1 MTTVVLTRVPRDLG
15 WAQLVRAICR
25 HAGVPVSSETYW
37 TAGYGD
43 IAIDL
48 GDTPSDEARYAVE
61 LYTLPIGVEYRV
73 FDSPDCALPTTAS
86 PTAQTQEFVEPPYK
100 WRHAIG

>member
-1 MTTVVLTRVPRDLG
+1 MTTVILTRVPRDLG

-37 TAGYGD
+37 TASYGD

-48 GDTPSDEARYAVE
+48 GNTSVLEARLAVE

-73 FDSPDCALPTTAS
+73 LDSGDLYAPDNPQGR
-86 PTAQTQEFVEPPYK
+86 AQGFGVVRLGTM
-100 WRHAIG
+100 RGIR

>member
-15 WAQLVRAICR
+15 WAQLVRAICH

-48 GDTPSDEARYAVE
+48 GDTTVEAAIYAVE
-61 LYTLPIGVEYRV
+61 LYVLPIGVEYRILEEHHNQ
-73 FDSPDCALPTTAS
+73 PENLQAT
-86 PTAQTQEFVEPPYK
+86 
-100 WRHAIG
+100 G

>member
-1 MTTVVLTRVPRDLG
+1 MTTVILTRVPRDLG

-25 HAGVPVSSETYW
+25 HARVPVSSETYW

-48 GDTPSDEARYAVE
+48 GDTTVSAAVYAVE
-61 LYTLPIGVEYRV
+61 LYVLPIGVEYRILE
-73 FDSPDCALPTTAS
+73 DRDKETRTLQAA
-86 PTAQTQEFVEPPYK
+86 
-100 WRHAIG
+100 G